1 VSEAE
6 AGDVKTFRASF
17 TLHRKMTAKWHKL
30 PTNCT
35 RLPLLE
41 YSPLPPLFYAP
52 VSGYNTMLPAPESTR
67 LVTIIAHVD
76 HGKTTLADN
85 LVESNGI
92 ISERLAGT
100 LRYLDSDAEEQRR
113 GITMKASAIGLRHVY
128 NPPKMASSSSSGGG
142 GSSSSPQDMVI
153 HLIDSPGHVD
163 FAAEVT
169 SSLLLCDSAI
179 LVVDAVEGICARTH
193 SLLREAYMHQ
203 LVPVL
208 VINKIDRLCMDLG
221 LDPSEAYVRIRELIE
236 SINAVCASML
246 NSDVNNDTEAVG
258 GGTSTN
264 DNNNLEEKKASL
276 WNFDPI
282 KGNVVF
288 ASGLHGWGFTI
299 PTLARSLFK
308 SKTIPM
314 KPPLLRQYL
323 FGDFKY
329 NTETGK
335 VLKWKQS
342 GNSSGEPMF
351 AQYALAPLWEI
362 YEGVSQAAASVGL
375 KSELFAHNSVQNGNN
390 SKKTE
395 NAKIQATTGGMDR
408 VLAAIQIGSTSLGVI
423 SPQPNNDRPIPKT
436 TDEMQQLISRLGAS
450 SESSIVSAV
459 LRRYRP
465 LSVSLLDAVC
475 ETGPS
480 PAKATLEL
488 RPKVLTLQDP
498 PHQNDGFDMIQQ
510 AVHQCNPDN
519 ATVVAHVCKF
529 ASISRSAVTD
539 PDLPPASTDDQSS
552 SIIMGIARVL
562 SGTLRTGDEYHMF
575 GPRYNGSSDDV
586 PKQKIRCYLL
596 MGSSFVRVNSVPAGH
611 ICAIYDLENL
621 QLKTVT
627 LSDKKE
633 CMPLRGFDFGL
644 QPLVKVNVEPVN
656 ASDTEALERG
666 LLKLSLADSSV
677 EVTATAKGE
686 RILAC
691 LGEIHL
697 ERSIL
702 DLETVYCDGNIKIRT
717 SDPITSFRETTA
729 WFPNEEDF
737 DSFMKS
743 KIPPLRQT
751 TIPPY
756 CDEEGLE
763 HAYKGRCRAVIS
775 GRGSAITLRV
785 VPLPHS
791 VYLCLK
797 SKTLIQGCEED
808 IMMLGKA
815 LKCSDDES
823 ALTPQSALTALLD
836 SLDDID
842 SNGNAL
848 LEAPSLYK
856 GRSVK
861 AVSSTNGEV
870 YIPRKDINKDGED
883 EPENVDGIEEYS
895 TAQRC
900 LRMGLDKEAC
910 DTDTNDNSTDADAI
924 ALDKWRQD
932 MRGSALAG
940 FQLAMRAGPLCEEPV
955 QGVAVILESVEIAMR
970 KGSTKQYTPAK
981 ELSGGMVVA
990 ALRSGIRCALLS
1002 RPARIVEGHLK
1013 LTLHSSLAGL
1023 GPLHAVLSK
1032 RRGRVVTDSMVDGTD
1047 LIQVTATIP
1056 QAESFGLAPEL
1067 LKKSSG
1073 EVTAPELVFSHWEVL
1088 EEDPFWIPTTEDERE
1103 DHGDLTTASDSDA
1116 LKYIRIVR
1124 SRKGLLV
1131 DSSKIVVAAEKQR
1144 TLSRKK

>member
-1 VSEAE
+1 
-6 AGDVKTFRASF
+6 
-17 TLHRKMTAKWHKL
+17 
-30 PTNCT
+30 
-35 RLPLLE
+35 
-41 YSPLPPLFYAP
+41 
-52 VSGYNTMLPAPESTR
+52 MLPAPESTR

-85 LVESNGI
+85 LIESNGI

-113 GITMKASAIGLRHVY
+113 GITMRASAIGLRHVY
-128 NPPKMASSSSSGGG
+128 NPPKMSSG
-142 GSSSSPQDMVI
+142 SSASQDMVI
-153 HLIDSPGHVD
+153 HMIDSPGHVD

-193 SLLREAYMHQ
+193 SLLREAYLHQ

-208 VINKIDRLCMDLG
+208 VVNKVDRLCMDLG

-236 SINAVCASML
+236 SMNAVCASML
-246 NSDVNNDTEAVG
+246 NSDVNDAMEAVDED
-258 GGTSTN
+258 TYANN
-264 DNNNLEEKKASL
+264 DNDIDEKKASL
-276 WNFDPI
+276 WSFDPI

-314 KPPLLRQYL
+314 KPPILRQYL

-329 NTETGK
+329 NAETGK
-335 VLKWKQS
+335 VLKWKQA
-342 GNSSGEPMF
+342 GTASGEPMF
-351 AQYALAPLWEI
+351 AEYALAPLWEI

-375 KSELFAHNSVQNGNN
+375 KSELFAYNSAQNENTG
-390 SKKTE
+390 KKTE
-395 NAKIQATTGGMDR
+395 TGKILANTSGMDR
-408 VLAAIQIGSTSLGVI
+408 VLAAIQIGSTSPSVL
-423 SPQPNNDRPIPKT
+423 SPQSNNNNIDDRTIPQT
-436 TDEMQQLISRLGAS
+436 TDDMQRILSRLGAS

-465 LSVSLLDAVC
+465 LSTSVLDAVC
-475 ETGPS
+475 ETGSS

-488 RPKVLTLQDP
+488 RPKVLALRNP
-498 PHQNDGFDMIQQ
+498 PHENDSFDRIQQ
-510 AVHQCNPDN
+510 SVQQCNPDN

-529 ASISRSAVTD
+529 ASISRAAVTD
-539 PDLPPASTDDQSS
+539 PDLPSLSPDDQSS
-552 SIIMGIARVL
+552 SIMMGIARVL
-562 SGTLRTGDEYHMF
+562 SGTLCSGDEYYMF

-611 ICAIYDLENL
+611 ICAIHDLENL

-656 ASDTEALERG
+656 ASDTENLERG

-717 SDPITSFRETTA
+717 SDPITSFRETTT
-729 WFPNEEDF
+729 WFPNEEEF
-737 DSFMKS
+737 DSFMNS

-763 HAYKGRCRAVIS
+763 YAYKGRCRAVIS
-775 GRGSAITLRV
+775 GRGSAITMRI
-785 VPLPHS
+785 VPLPRS
-791 VYLCLK
+791 VYECLK
-797 SKTLIQGCEED
+797 SKKLVDGCD
-808 IMMLGKA
+808 DDLLMVAKA
-815 LKCSDDES
+815 LKCNNKES
-823 ALTPQSALTALLD
+823 TLTPQSALAALLD

-842 SNGNAL
+842 NNGNAL
-848 LEAPSLYK
+848 LEAPILYK
-856 GRSVK
+856 GHSVK
-861 AVSSTNGEV
+861 AVRSTNGEV
-870 YIPRKDINKDGED
+870 YIPRKEESSKDGED
-883 EPENVDGIEEYS
+883 EPENVDGLEEYNL
-895 TAQRC
+895 AQEC
-900 LRMGLDKEAC
+900 LRIGMDKEAC
-910 DTDTNDNSTDADAI
+910 VSETNDALNDADAI
-924 ALDKWRQD
+924 AMEKWRQD

-955 QGVAVILESVEIAMR
+955 QGVAVILESAEIAMR
-970 KGSTKQYTPAK
+970 EDSTKKFTPAK

-1023 GPLHAVLSK
+1023 GSLHAVLSK

-1088 EEDPFWIPTTEDERE
+1088 EEDPFWVPTTEDERE

-1116 LKYIRIVR
+1116 LKYIRSVR

>member
-1 VSEAE
+1 
-6 AGDVKTFRASF
+6 
-17 TLHRKMTAKWHKL
+17 
-30 PTNCT
+30 
-35 RLPLLE
+35 
-41 YSPLPPLFYAP
+41 
-52 VSGYNTMLPAPESTR
+52 MLPAPESTR

-113 GITMKASAIGLRHVY
+113 GITMRASAIGLRHVY
-128 NPPKMASSSSSGGG
+128 NPPKMASSSSL
-142 GSSSSPQDMVI
+142 PQDMVI

-163 FAAEVT
+163 FSAEVT

-193 SLLREAYMHQ
+193 SLLREAYLHQ

-208 VINKIDRLCMDLG
+208 VINKVDRLCMDLG
-221 LDPSEAYVRIRELIE
+221 LDPTEAYVRIRELIE
-236 SINAVCASML
+236 SMNAVCASML
-246 NSDVNNDTEAVG
+246 NSAANEAEVDSTYH
-258 GGTSTN
+258 TSEK
-264 DNNNLEEKKASL
+264 NNLDDKRASF

-288 ASGLHGWGFTI
+288 ASALHGWGFTV

-329 NTETGK
+329 NTETNK

-342 GNSSGEPMF
+342 GNSTGEPMF
-351 AQYALAPLWEI
+351 AEFALAPLWEI
-362 YEGVSQAAASVGL
+362 YEGISQAAASVGL
-375 KSELFAHNSVQNGNN
+375 KSELFANN
-390 SKKTE
+390 SPLPNGCNGKKTE
-395 NAKIQATTGGMDR
+395 NAKIQATTSGMER
-408 VLAAIQIGSTSLGVI
+408 VLASIQIGSTSPAVI
-423 SPQPNNDRPIPKT
+423 SPQPNNNDRPIPQST
-436 TDEMQQLISRLGAS
+436 VEMQQLISRLGAS
-450 SESSIVSAV
+450 SESSIVSAI

-465 LSVSLLDAVC
+465 LSVSILDAVC

-480 PAKATLEL
+480 PSQATLEL
-488 RPKVLTLQDP
+488 RTKVLTLQSP
-498 PHQNDGFDMIQQ
+498 PQHENDHKISDNFEKIQQ
-510 AVHQCNPDN
+510 AVQQCIPDN
-519 ATVVAHVCKF
+519 NAPIVAHVCKF
-529 ASISRSAVTD
+529 ASVSRSAITD
-539 PDLPPASTDDQSS
+539 PDLPSIQSDDQSTNM
-552 SIIMGIARVL
+552 ILGIARVL
-562 SGTLRTGDEYHMF
+562 SGTLRTGDEYYMF
-575 GPRYNGSSDDV
+575 GPRYSGISEDV

-627 LSDKKE
+627 LSDKRE

-644 QPLVKVNVEPVN
+644 QPLVKVNVEAVN
-656 ASDTEALERG
+656 ASDNEALERG

-702 DLETVYCDGNIKIRT
+702 DLETVYCEGNIKVRT
-717 SDPITSFRETTA
+717 SDPITSFRETTT

-737 DSFMKS
+737 DSFIESKS
-743 KIPPLRQT
+743 APLRQT

-756 CDEEGLE
+756 CDEEGLGY
-763 HAYKGRCRAVIS
+763 ANRGRCRAVIS
-775 GRGSAITLRV
+775 GRGAAITIRV
-785 VPLPHS
+785 VPLSRS
-791 VYLCLK
+791 VYECIQQK
-797 SKTLIQGCEED
+797 KLIEGCDED
-808 IMMLGKA
+808 IIALGKA
-815 LKCSDDES
+815 LKCNNEES
-823 ALTPQSALTALLD
+823 ALTPQSDLTTLLD

-842 SNGNAL
+842 DNGNAL
-848 LEAPSLYK
+848 LEAPNLYK
-856 GRSVK
+856 GLSVK
-861 AVSSTNGEV
+861 AVCSANGEV
-870 YIPRKDINKDGED
+870 YIPPKEGSKEDDED
-883 EPENVDGIEEYS
+883 EAVNVDGLDEYNMV
-895 TAQRC
+895 QQC
-900 LRMGLDKEAC
+900 LRLGLDAVTCSPSSDYTPSSEA
-910 DTDTNDNSTDADAI
+910 DTT

-955 QGVAVILESVEIAMR
+955 QGVAVVLESVEIAM
-970 KGSTKQYTPAK
+970 KEDCGKYTPAK
-981 ELSGGMVVA
+981 DLSGGMVVA

-1032 RRGRVVTDSMVDGTD
+1032 RRGRVITDAMVDGTD

-1073 EVTAPELVFSHWEVL
+1073 EVTAPQLVFSHWEVL
-1088 EEDPFWIPTTEDERE
+1088 EEDPFWVPTTEDERE

-1124 SRKGLLV
+1124 GRKGLLV

>member
-1 VSEAE
+1 
-6 AGDVKTFRASF
+6 
-17 TLHRKMTAKWHKL
+17 
-30 PTNCT
+30 
-35 RLPLLE
+35 
-41 YSPLPPLFYAP
+41 
-52 VSGYNTMLPAPESTR
+52 MLPAPESTR

-128 NPPKMASSSSSGGG
+128 NPPKMASSGG
-142 GSSSSPQDMVI
+142 SSSPQDMVI

-163 FAAEVT
+163 FASEVT

-221 LDPSEAYVRIRELIE
+221 LDTSEAYVRIRELIE

-246 NSDVNNDTEAVG
+246 NSDVNDDTEAVDG
-258 GGTSTN
+258 DTSTN
-264 DNNNLEEKKASL
+264 DNNSCLEEKKASL
-276 WNFDPI
+276 WSFDPI

-329 NTETGK
+329 NTENGK

-342 GNSSGEPMF
+342 GNNSSGEPMF

-375 KSELFAHNSVQNGNN
+375 RSETFAHNSVQNGNN

-395 NAKIQATTGGMDR
+395 NAKIQATTAGMER
-408 VLAAIQIGSTSLGVI
+408 VLAAIQIGSTSPAVI
-423 SPQPNNDRPIPKT
+423 SSQPNNDRPTPKT
-436 TDEMQQLISRLGAS
+436 TEDMQQLISRLGAS
-450 SESSIVSAV
+450 SESSIFSAV

-465 LSVSLLDAVC
+465 LSVSVLDAVC

-488 RPKVLTLQDP
+488 RPKVLTLQVP

-539 PDLPPASTDDQSS
+539 PDLSTVSTDDQSS
-552 SIIMGIARVL
+552 NIIMGIARVL
-562 SGTLRTGDEYHMF
+562 SGTLRTGDEYYMF
-575 GPRYNGSSDDV
+575 GPRYKGSSDDA

-596 MGSSFVRVNSVPAGH
+596 MGSSFVRVKSVPAGH
-611 ICAIYDLENL
+611 ICAIFDLENL

-627 LSDKKE
+627 LSDKRE

-656 ASDTEALERG
+656 AADTEALERG

-702 DLETVYCDGNIKIRT
+702 DLATVYCDGNIKIRT
-717 SDPITSFRETTA
+717 SDPITSFRETTTY
-729 WFPNEEDF
+729 FPNEEDF
-737 DSFMKS
+737 DSFRKS

-763 HAYKGRCRAVIS
+763 HANKGRCRAVVS
-775 GRGSAITLRV
+775 GRGSAITIRV
-785 VPLPHS
+785 VPLPRS

-797 SKTLIQGCEED
+797 SKKLMEGCEED
-808 IMMLGKA
+808 IMMLGRA
-815 LKCSDDES
+815 LKCSNDES
-823 ALTPQSALTALLD
+823 VLTPQSALTALLD

-842 SNGNAL
+842 NNGNGL
-848 LEAPSLYK
+848 LEAPILHN

-861 AVSSTNGEV
+861 AVCSTNGEI
-870 YIPRKDINKDGED
+870 YIPRKDANNDGED
-883 EPENVDGIEEYS
+883 ESYNVDGIEEYS
-895 TAQRC
+895 TVQRC
-900 LRMGLDKEAC
+900 LRMGLDKVPC
-910 DTDTNDNSTDADAI
+910 NTDTDEAPTDADAI
-924 ALDKWRQD
+924 ALDKWKQD

-970 KGSTKQYTPAK
+970 EDSMKQYIPAK

-1103 DHGDLTTASDSDA
+1103 DHGDLTTASDSVA
-1116 LKYIRIVR
+1116 LKYIRLVR

>member
-1 VSEAE
+1 
-6 AGDVKTFRASF
+6 
-17 TLHRKMTAKWHKL
+17 
-30 PTNCT
+30 
-35 RLPLLE
+35 
-41 YSPLPPLFYAP
+41 
-52 VSGYNTMLPAPESTR
+52 MLPAPESTR

-85 LVESNGI
+85 LIESNGI

-113 GITMKASAIGLRHVY
+113 GITMRASAIGLRHVY
-128 NPPKMASSSSSGGG
+128 NPPKMSSG
-142 GSSSSPQDMVI
+142 SSSPQDMVV
-153 HLIDSPGHVD
+153 HMIDSPGHVD

-193 SLLREAYMHQ
+193 SLLREAYRHQ

-208 VINKIDRLCMDLG
+208 VVNKVDRLCMDLG

-236 SINAVCASML
+236 SMNAVCASML
-246 NSDVNNDTEAVG
+246 NSDVNDDTMEAVDG
-258 GGTSTN
+258 DANANN
-264 DNNNLEEKKASL
+264 DNDIDEKKASL

-282 KGNVVF
+282 KGNIVF

-329 NTETGK
+329 NAETGK

-351 AQYALAPLWEI
+351 AEYALAPLWEI

-375 KSELFAHNSVQNGNN
+375 KTQNGNTG
-390 SKKTE
+390 KKTE
-395 NAKIQATTGGMDR
+395 NAKILASTSGMDR
-408 VLAAIQIGSTSLGVI
+408 VLAAIQIGSTSPGVI
-423 SPQPNNDRPIPKT
+423 SPQPNNSNHDDRPIPQT
-436 TDEMQQLISRLGAS
+436 TDDMQRLISRLGAS

-465 LSVSLLDAVC
+465 LSVSVLDAV
-475 ETGPS
+475 S
-480 PAKATLEL
+480 TLEL
-488 RPKVLTLQDP
+488 RPKVLALQDP
-498 PHQNDGFDMIQQ
+498 PHQNDDFDNMQQ
-510 AVHQCNPDN
+510 AVHQCNPEND
-519 ATVVAHVCKF
+519 TVVAHVCKF

-539 PDLPPASTDDQSS
+539 PDLPSVSPDDQSS
-552 SIIMGIARVL
+552 SIMMGIARVL
-562 SGTLRTGDEYHMF
+562 SGTLCTGDEYYMF
-575 GPRYNGSSDDV
+575 GPRYNRSSDDI

-596 MGSSFVRVNSVPAGH
+596 MGSSFVRVNSIPAGH
-611 ICAIYDLENL
+611 ICAIYDLEKL

-656 ASDTEALERG
+656 ASETETLERG

-737 DSFMKS
+737 DSFRNS

-751 TIPPY
+751 IIPPY

-775 GRGSAITLRV
+775 GRGCAITIRI
-785 VPLPHS
+785 VPLPRS
-791 VYLCLK
+791 VYECLK
-797 SKTLIQGCEED
+797 SKKLIEGCED
-808 IMMLGKA
+808 DLMMLGKA
-815 LKCSDDES
+815 LKCSNNES
-823 ALTPQSALTALLD
+823 TLTPQSALTALLG

-848 LEAPSLYK
+848 LEAPVLYE

-861 AVSSTNGEV
+861 AVCSTNGEV
-870 YIPRKDINKDGED
+870 YIPPKEEITKDGED
-883 EPENVDGIEEYS
+883 DSENVDGLEEYN
-895 TAQRC
+895 AVQEC
-900 LRMGLDKEAC
+900 LRTGMDKEVC
-910 DTDTNDNSTDADAI
+910 DSDTNNALNDADAI

-970 KGSTKQYTPAK
+970 DDGTKQFTPAK

-1023 GPLHAVLSK
+1023 GSLHAVLSK

-1088 EEDPFWIPTTEDERE
+1088 EEDPFWVPTTEEERE

>member
-1 VSEAE
+1 
-6 AGDVKTFRASF
+6 
-17 TLHRKMTAKWHKL
+17 
-30 PTNCT
+30 
-35 RLPLLE
+35 
-41 YSPLPPLFYAP
+41 
-52 VSGYNTMLPAPESTR
+52 MLPAPEATR

-113 GITMKASAIGLRHVY
+113 GITMRASAIGLRHVY
-128 NPPKMASSSSSGGG
+128 NPPKMASGP
-142 GSSSSPQDMVI
+142 SSPQDMVI

-163 FAAEVT
+163 FSSEVT
-169 SSLLLCDSAI
+169 SSLLLCDAAI

-193 SLLREAYMHQ
+193 SLLREAYLHQ

-208 VINKIDRLCMDLG
+208 VVNKIDRLCMDLG
-221 LDPSEAYVRIRELIE
+221 LDPTEAYVRIRELIE

-246 NSDVNNDTEAVG
+246 NSDVNDATESENIA
-258 GGTSTN
+258 TN
-264 DNNNLEEKKASL
+264 ENENEIDEKKAGL
-276 WNFDPI
+276 WSFDPI

-288 ASGLHGWGFTI
+288 ASGLHGWGFTV

-329 NTETGK
+329 NLETGK

-351 AQYALAPLWEI
+351 AEYALAPLWEI

-375 KSELFAHNSVQNGNN
+375 KSELFAHNSVQSGNN
-390 SKKTE
+390 SKKAE
-395 NAKIQATTGGMDR
+395 NVKILASTSGMDR
-408 VLAAIQIGSTSLGVI
+408 VLAAIQVGSTSPAII
-423 SPQPNNDRPIPKT
+423 SPQANNNNNNNDVRPIPQT
-436 TDEMQQLISRLGAS
+436 IDDMQQLISRLGAS
-450 SESSIVSAV
+450 SETSIVSAV

-465 LSVSLLDAVC
+465 LSVSVLDAVC

-498 PHQNDGFDMIQQ
+498 THENIEFHSIQN
-510 AVHQCNPDN
+510 AVHQCNPEN
-519 ATVVAHVCKF
+519 AATVAHVCKF
-529 ASISRSAVTD
+529 ASITRSAVTD
-539 PDLPPASTDDQSS
+539 PDLPSVSPDEQSPN
-552 SIIMGIARVL
+552 IMMGIARVL
-562 SGTLRTGDEYHMF
+562 SGTLRTGDEYFAF
-575 GPRYNGSSDDV
+575 GPRYNGSSDDI

-644 QPLVKVNVEPVN
+644 QPLVKVNVEAVN
-656 ASDTEALERG
+656 ASDTESLERG

-717 SDPITSFRETTA
+717 SDPITSFRETTSL
-729 WFPNEEDF
+729 FPNEEDF
-737 DSFMKS
+737 DTFMSS
-743 KIPPLRQT
+743 KMSSMRQT

-763 HAYKGRCRAVIS
+763 YAHKGRCRTVIS
-775 GRGSAITLRV
+775 GRGAAITLRV

-791 VYLCLK
+791 VYECLK
-797 SKTLIQGCEED
+797 NKKLVEGCAED
-808 IMMLGKA
+808 IMVLGKL
-815 LKCSDDES
+815 LKCSNNDPDS
-823 ALTPQSALTALLD
+823 TPKSALTALLD

-842 SNGNAL
+842 NFGNAL
-848 LEAPSLYK
+848 LEAPLLHE

-861 AVSSTNGEV
+861 AVCSTNGEV
-870 YIPRKDINKDGED
+870 YTPRKE
-883 EPENVDGIEEYS
+883 
-895 TAQRC
+895 
-900 LRMGLDKEAC
+900 
-910 DTDTNDNSTDADAI
+910 DTNDEDEGQEIIEGIVEYNEVQSCLKKGMSKDAHNSDLDIISASNAADSI
-924 ALDKWRQD
+924 ALNKWRQD

-940 FQLAMRAGPLCEEPV
+940 FQSAMRAGPLCEEPV

-970 KGSTKQYTPAK
+970 EDNTDQFSPAK

-1002 RPARIVEGHLK
+1002 RPARIVEGHLR

-1032 RRGRVVTDSMVDGTD
+1032 RRGRVVNDSMVDGTD

-1088 EEDPFWIPTTEDERE
+1088 EEDPFWIPTTKDERE

-1116 LKYIRIVR
+1116 LKYIRLVR

>member
-1 VSEAE
+1 MLLQFKQHDLKRSIVGNIYHLLFE
-6 AGDVKTFRASF
+6 
-17 TLHRKMTAKWHKL
+17 TLHQSS
-30 PTNCT
+30 PT
-35 RLPLLE
+35 
-41 YSPLPPLFYAP
+41 SA
-52 VSGYNTMLPAPESTR
+52 TMLPAPESTR

-113 GITMKASAIGLRHVY
+113 GITMRASAIGLRHVY
-128 NPPKMASSSSSGGG
+128 NPPKMMPA
-142 GSSSSPQDMVI
+142 GSASPQDMVV

-163 FAAEVT
+163 FAADVT
-169 SSLLLCDSAI
+169 VSLLLCDSAI

-193 SLLREAYMHQ
+193 SLLREAYLHQ

-208 VINKIDRLCMDLG
+208 VVNKIDRLCMDLG

-236 SINAVCASML
+236 SMNAVCASML
-246 NSDVNNDTEAVG
+246 NSDVNDEIVEADDVNGNADTNNGNNDL
-258 GGTSTN
+258 
-264 DNNNLEEKKASL
+264 DEKKASL

-288 ASGLHGWGFTI
+288 ASGLHGWGFTT

-329 NTETGK
+329 NAETGK

-342 GNSSGEPMF
+342 GNSSGASMF
-351 AQYALAPLWEI
+351 AEFALAPLWEI

-375 KSELFAHNSVQNGNN
+375 KSELFAYNSVQNGNN
-390 SKKTE
+390 NSMKTE
-395 NAKIQATTGGMDR
+395 HSKIQASTSGMER
-408 VLAAIQIGSTSLGVI
+408 VLAAIQIGSTSPAVI
-423 SPQPNNDRPIPKT
+423 SQPNNDRPIPKNA
-436 TDEMQQLISRLGAS
+436 DDMQKLISRLGAS
-450 SESSIVSAV
+450 SESSIASAV

-465 LSVSLLDAVC
+465 LSVSVLDAVC
-475 ETGPS
+475 EIGPS

-488 RPKVLTLQDP
+488 RPNVLTLQDP
-498 PHQNDGFDMIQQ
+498 PHQNDSFDMLQQ
-510 AVHQCNPDN
+510 AVHQCDPDN
-519 ATVVAHVCKF
+519 ASAVAHVCKF
-529 ASISRSAVTD
+529 ASISRAAITD
-539 PDLPPASTDDQSS
+539 PDLPSVSSNDQSS
-552 SIIMGIARVL
+552 ILMGIARVL
-562 SGTLRTGDEYHMF
+562 SGTLRTGDEYYMF

-611 ICAIYDLENL
+611 ICAIYDLEHL

-627 LSDKKE
+627 LSDKRE

-644 QPLVKVNVEPVN
+644 QPLVKVNVEPLN
-656 ASDTEALERG
+656 ASDTETLERG

-729 WFPNEEDF
+729 WFTNEDDF
-737 DSFMKS
+737 DSFMS
-743 KIPPLRQT
+743 STIPPLRQT
-751 TIPPY
+751 IIPPY

-775 GRGSAITLRV
+775 GRGSAITIRII
-785 VPLPHS
+785 PLPRS
-791 VYLCLK
+791 VYECLK
-797 SKTLIQGCEED
+797 SKNLIEGCEED

-815 LKCSDDES
+815 LKCSNDES
-823 ALTPQSALTALLD
+823 ALTPQSALAALLD

-848 LEAPSLYK
+848 LEAPILYK

-861 AVSSTNGEV
+861 AVCSTNGEV
-870 YIPRKDINKDGED
+870 YIPRKESATDGED
-883 EPENVDGIEEYS
+883 KPENVDGEEEYN
-895 TAQRC
+895 AVQQC

-910 DTDTNDNSTDADAI
+910 DSDYNDSSTDADTI

-970 KGSTKQYTPAK
+970 DDSAKQYTPAK

-1002 RPARIVEGHLK
+1002 RPVRIVEGHLR

-1023 GPLHAVLSK
+1023 GSLHAVLSK

-1088 EEDPFWIPTTEDERE
+1088 EEDPFWIPTTEEERE

-1116 LKYIRIVR
+1116 LKYIRSVR